1 MEESMIPWPRIRR
14 TLHFGFLFLLL
25 AALFAPGSPARAQVE
40 PAVRQDPAA
49 PAEEPG
55 AGLPGADLSEAV
67 ERIRTGAYEEAQDLL
82 AAMQSEYPD
91 DAALLLMRGEV
102 LLALGRAEEALEVLR
117 HGAEVGPERP
127 RMNFQ
132 LGTALA
138 STGQREAA
146 LEAFARE
153 IEFNEDPEV
162 RVLSWLN
169 RSLLLQQERRWGL
182 AAEELEAVLGLQ
194 PERSNVYGDLA
205 SLYIQAGNA
214 EAAVDALERGEAA
227 GFSSAEHYYSLGA
240 RLYKSEMFEQAAIML
255 AEALRIDP
263 GLAPA
268 ERSLA
273 ASLERLG
280 REGEALEHLRR
291 YLELHPDA
299 PDAAVVAEKLRA
311 AEKAGQ

>member
-1 MEESMIPWPRIRR
+1 MILWPRDRR
-14 TLHFGFLFLLL
+14 NPHPGLLFLLL
-25 AALFAPGSPARAQVE
+25 AALLAPGSPFLGQQQPAAPPE
-40 PAVRQDPAA
+40 PAVA
-49 PAEEPG
+49 AEE
-55 AGLPGADLSEAV
+55 AGEELPAADLSEAV
-67 ERIRTGAYEEAQDLL
+67 ERIRAGAYEEAQDLL
-82 AAMQSEYPD
+82 AELQSEFPG

-102 LLALGRAEEALEVLR
+102 LLALGRAEEALDLLR
-117 HGAEVGPERP
+117 HGAEVDPGRP

-146 LEAFARE
+146 LEAFGRE
-153 IEFNEDPEV
+153 IEVNENSEV
-162 RVLSWLN
+162 QVLSRLN
-169 RSLLLQQERRWGL
+169 RSLLLQQERRWGP
-182 AAEELEAVLGLQ
+182 AAEELEAVLRLQ
-194 PERSNVYGDLA
+194 PERRNVYGDLA

-227 GFSSAEHYYSLGA
+227 GFSSADHYYSLGA
-240 RLYKSEMFEQAAIML
+240 RLYKSEMYEQAAVML
-255 AEALRIDP
+255 AEALRVDP
-263 GLAPA
+263 GMAEA

-280 REGEALEHLRR
+280 RESEALEHLRR

-299 PDAAVVAEKLRA
+299 PDAAIVSEKIRA